1 MKNKKKLSGAY
12 RRLRGRVILRLPV
25 KNHLFKSLYFLKEL
39 RYIHK
44 TRITSD
50 HKYKSIVVI

>member
-39 RYIHK
+39 RYIRK
-44 TRITSD
+44 TRTI
-50 HKYKSIVVI
+50 SIRV